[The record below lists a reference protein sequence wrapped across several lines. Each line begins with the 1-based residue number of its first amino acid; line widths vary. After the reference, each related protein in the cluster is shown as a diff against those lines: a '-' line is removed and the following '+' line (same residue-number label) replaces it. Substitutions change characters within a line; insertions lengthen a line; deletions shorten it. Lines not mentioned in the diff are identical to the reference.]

1 MIDMSG
7 IVMKKVWFILTVLAV
22 VIAGCEHQGNNPL
35 EENPLEG
42 YTVLQADDDNVHLRV
57 YEDTVKSWSLIQWSI
72 DAVDSAGREYTV
84 DNDIMFYSVV
94 TDVPSHLD
102 VAYGNKEVLLIYMYG
117 HMAGENPDY
126 ADIIARS
133 GSMKVLKHEGDYY
146 ELEYKFTMQNK
157 VKYYLLYK
165 GEMTK
170 YMKEGEYFE

>member
-1 MIDMSG
+1 
-7 IVMKKVWFILTVLAV
+7 MKKVCFIAVLLAV
-22 VIAGCEHQGNNPL
+22 VIAGCEHQGNNPP

-42 YTVLQADDDNVHLRV
+42 YTVLQADDDNVHLSV
-57 YEDTVKSWSLIQWSI
+57 YVDTVENWTILKWYI
-72 DAVDSAGREYTV
+72 DAVDSAEHEYTV
-84 DNDIMFYSVV
+84 GNEVVFYSVV
-94 TDVPSHLD
+94 TDIPSHLD
-102 VAYGNKEVLLIYMYG
+102 VAYGNQEVLLIDMYG

-165 GEMTK
+165 GEMEK
-170 YMKEGEYFE
+170 YTEYGEYFY

>member
-1 MIDMSG
+1 
-7 IVMKKVWFILTVLAV
+7 MKKIWFIAVLLAV
-22 VIAGCEHQGNNPL
+22 VIAGCEHQGNNPP

-57 YEDTVKSWSLIQWSI
+57 YVDTVENWTSLEWSI
-72 DAVDSAGREYTV
+72 DAIDSAGHEYTV
-84 DNDIMFYSVV
+84 DNNIMFYSVV
-94 TDVPSHLD
+94 MDIPSHLN
-102 VAYGNKEVLLIYMYG
+102 VAYGNREVLLIYMYG

-146 ELEYKFTMQNK
+146 ELEYKFTMHNK

-165 GEMTK
+165 GEMEK
-170 YMKEGEYFE
+170 YTEYGEYFY

>member
-1 MIDMSG
+1 
-7 IVMKKVWFILTVLAV
+7 MKKIWFIAVLLAV
-22 VIAGCEHQGNNPL
+22 VIAGCEHQGNNPP

-42 YTVLQADDDNVHLRV
+42 YTVLQADDDNVHLSV
-57 YEDTVKSWSLIQWSI
+57 YVDTMENWTILKWYI
-72 DAVDSAGREYTV
+72 DAVDSAGHEYTV

-94 TDVPSHLD
+94 MDIPSHLN
-102 VAYGNKEVLLIYMYG
+102 VAYGNREVLLIYMYG

-146 ELEYKFTMQNK
+146 ELEYKFTMHNK

-165 GEMTK
+165 GEMEK
-170 YMKEGEYFE
+170 YTEYGEYFY